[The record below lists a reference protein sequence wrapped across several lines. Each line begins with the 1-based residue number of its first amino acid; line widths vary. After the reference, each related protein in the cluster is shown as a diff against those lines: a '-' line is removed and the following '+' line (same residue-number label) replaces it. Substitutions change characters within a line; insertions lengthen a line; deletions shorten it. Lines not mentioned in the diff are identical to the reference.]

1 MSTATSTNAIDLSRL
16 PAPTLVEQLSYDA
29 IVDQLVA
36 SLRALLPDF
45 DALVES
51 DPAMK
56 QLLVFAYREL
66 LLRKAFDDQARQLF
80 VAYATGSNLDHLA
93 ALVGVARLTDEA
105 DDALRQRTVLG
116 PEGFSVAGPELAYVF
131 HATSADPAVLDASA
145 ISSAPGEVRVTVL
158 ARDGDGTA
166 PPALL
171 EIVRARV
178 NAREVRPLGD
188 LVTVASADIR
198 RFAIDATIH
207 TFTGPDRQ
215 LVLTAARAQLDAYLL
230 DCRRLGR
237 DVTMSGLYAA
247 LTVPGVQRVTLA
259 SPLADIVCDDT
270 QAAHCTG
277 IAIAH
282 GGYDA

>member
-80 VAYATGSNLDHLA
+80 VAYATGANLDHLA
-93 ALVGVARLTDEA
+93 ALVGVARLNDEA

-237 DVTMSGLYAA
+237 DVTMSCLYAA

-270 QAAHCTG
+270 QAAHCTA

>member
-66 LLRKAFDDQARQLF
+66 LLRKQFDDQARQLF

-93 ALVGVARLTDEA
+93 ALVGVARLNDEA

-171 EIVRARV
+171 EIVRTRV

-230 DCRRLGR
+230 DCRKLGR

-259 SPLADIVCDDT
+259 LPLADIVCDDT
-270 QAAHCTG
+270 QAAHCTA

>member
-45 DALVES
+45 DALVAS

-66 LLRKAFDDQARQLF
+66 LLRQAFDDRARQLF

-93 ALVGVARLTDEA
+93 ALVGVARLNDEA

-131 HATSADPAVLDASA
+131 HATSADPGVLDASA
-145 ISSAPGEVRVTVL
+145 ISTAPGEVRVTVL

-171 EIVRARV
+171 EIVRTRV

-198 RFAIDATIH
+198 PLAIDATIY

-230 DCRRLGR
+230 DCRKLGR

-259 SPLADIVCDDT
+259 SPIADIVCDDT